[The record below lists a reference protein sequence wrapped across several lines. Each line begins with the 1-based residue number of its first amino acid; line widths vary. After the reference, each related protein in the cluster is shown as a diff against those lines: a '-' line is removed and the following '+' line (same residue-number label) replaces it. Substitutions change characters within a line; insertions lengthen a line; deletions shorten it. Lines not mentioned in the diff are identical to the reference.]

1 MTEFSSPSNRS
12 KIRIFNPHRLKA
24 QDLEESFIARQE
36 LFQSILSDLASG
48 KETSPPQHHLVIGQR
63 GMGKTTL
70 LLRLALELTREPQCQ
85 RLLPLS
91 FPEEQYIEVDRL
103 SKFWLNAL
111 DAMADTLEQEGRT
124 ESVSEIDHEV
134 KRLSAIKADET
145 TYHEACREAFT
156 NAWTR
161 LGRRPVLFIDNFN
174 LLLSRLRNDDYSLR
188 GYFSSPGAPVLVAAS
203 AVYPEEMADY
213 GAAFYDGFKP
223 HYLHPLT
230 LDEVRDVL
238 IRLARAVQK
247 PALVDRIYSE
257 LPRLAALR
265 DLTGGN
271 PRTAVMLFELFADGF
286 SEDAFEDLDALLDLV
301 TPLYQSRMDQLSDL
315 AQTIVGT
322 LARNWSPMSK
332 AEIVSHARLVDS
344 SVPAQLGRLR
354 EIGLVEE
361 TPLFPSKKTG
371 YQIAERFFNIWYVM
385 RFASRR
391 QRASLACLT
400 RFLQKFHTPA
410 DSAVLEIDPDNDSPS
425 RDLAFLLRDIRREP
439 AAAREVLS
447 QLTQTD
453 EWRDTQ
459 ALHEA
464 LFHAYDNNWELV
476 CAALQQAW
484 DIIGGQLPPNTRD
497 DWFRASAV
505 LLHLGSGERFV
516 EFLSKSGAEVS
527 MLPLFAAIQAHSL
540 GDKRH
545 LLNRPVEARPVAE
558 QIFDRIEHYR
568 QQLPAC

>member
-36 LFQSILSDLASG
+36 LFQSILSDLVSG

-111 DAMADTLEQEGRT
+111 DAMADTLEHEGKT
-124 ESVSEIDHEV
+124 ESVSEIDEEV

-203 AVYPEEMADY
+203 TVYPEEMADY

-230 LDEVRDVL
+230 LDEVRDIL

-257 LPRLAALR
+257 MPRLAALR

-286 SEDAFEDLDALLDLV
+286 SEDAFEDLDTLLDLV

-332 AEIVSHARLVDS
+332 AEIVSQARLVDS

-371 YQIAERFFNIWYVM
+371 YQIAERFFNIWYLM

-400 RFLQKFHTPA
+400 RFLQEFHTPA
-410 DSAVLEIDPDNDSPS
+410 DRTVLEIDPENDSPS
-425 RDLAFLLRDIRREP
+425 HDLAFLLRDIRREP
-439 AAAREVLS
+439 VAAREVLS
-447 QLTQTD
+447 RLCQTN

-464 LFHAYDNNWELV
+464 LFYAYDNKWEMV

-484 DIIGGQLPPNTRD
+484 DIIDGQLPPSTRD

-505 LLHLGSGERFV
+505 LLHLDFGERFV
-516 EFLSKSGAEVS
+516 EFLSKSGAEVL
-527 MLPLFAAIQAHSL
+527 MLPWFAAVQAHSL

-545 LLNRPVEARPVAE
+545 LLNLPVEARPAAE
-558 QIFDRIEHYR
+558 QIFDRIERYR
-568 QQLPAC
+568 KQLPAR